1 MREGRSSGTR
11 PASWLVLVLPA
22 VIGLPFVVIG
32 LVELAK
38 TGRMVAASAMTQGTV
53 VENVWAM
60 PVASAGGTPVAE
72 DSGAVEGRTAYV
84 PRVAFETPDGERV
97 VFLDGI
103 GTVPAEFQVGETV
116 EVLYDPAD
124 PDSARIRTWGRIWL
138 GPVLLVALG
147 AAPLLVAFIVT
158 LLLRL
163 RPWRVS
169 APRRS

>member
-84 PRVAFETPDGERV
+84 PRVAFETPPSSGDELEG
-97 VFLDGI
+97 
-103 GTVPAEFQVGETV
+103 
-116 EVLYDPAD
+116 VLAGMATA
-124 PDSARIRTWGRIWL
+124 ARAT
-138 GPVLLVALG
+138 
-147 AAPLLVAFIVT
+147 
-158 LLLRL
+158 
-163 RPWRVS
+163 
-169 APRRS
+169 RS